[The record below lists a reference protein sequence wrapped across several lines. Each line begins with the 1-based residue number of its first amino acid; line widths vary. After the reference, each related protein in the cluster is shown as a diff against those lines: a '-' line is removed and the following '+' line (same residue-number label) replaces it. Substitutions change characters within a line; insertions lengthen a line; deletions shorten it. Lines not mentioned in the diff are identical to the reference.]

1 MDWLAD
7 AVLIVHL
14 LFAAFVVGGLGFIW
28 VGTLRDW
35 QAARNFRFRVLHL
48 AAMLFVAAETLV
60 GAVCP
65 LTVLEDRLR
74 GSRDD
79 TGFVAR
85 WLQRILYYDFPGWV
99 FLAAYLLFALMVIA
113 TFVLIPPHREHRR
126 RR

>member
-1 MDWLAD
+1 
-7 AVLIVHL
+7 L

-28 VGTLRDW
+28 VGNSRDW
-35 QAARNFRFRVLHL
+35 QAPRNFHFRVLHL
-48 AAMLFVAAETLV
+48 GAMLFVAAETLV

-74 GSRDD
+74 GSHDD

-99 FLAAYLLFALMVIA
+99 FLAAYLLFALMVVT
-113 TFVLIPPHREHRR
+113 TFVLIPPHRKNRTR
-126 RR
+126 